1 MSPSTCTIN
10 NNNPL
15 EINFGTVHQRAIGT
29 DPLTTTIRSDRRL
42 AYSCPDGGI
51 TTPITITYKG
61 SPSAFDTRLLV
72 MTNPDVGTALVR
84 GGAAVQVGGSFR
96 TNINNSTGGDDV
108 TFALVRRAG
117 SLPTTGAVTG
127 SGVLVMGVP

>member
-1 MSPSTCTIN
+1 
-10 NNNPL
+10 
-15 EINFGTVHQRAIGT
+15 
-29 DPLTTTIRSDRRL
+29 
-42 AYSCPDGGI
+42 
-51 TTPITITYKG
+51 
-61 SPSAFDTRLLV
+61 

>member
-1 MSPSTCTIN
+1 MLRN
-10 NNNPL
+10 
-15 EINFGTVHQRAIGT
+15 
-29 DPLTTTIRSDRRL
+29 
-42 AYSCPDGGI
+42 
-51 TTPITITYKG
+51 
-61 SPSAFDTRLLV
+61 
-72 MTNPDVGTALVR
+72 
-84 GGAAVQVGGSFR
+84 GAAVQVGGAFR

>member
-1 MSPSTCTIN
+1 
-10 NNNPL
+10 
-15 EINFGTVHQRAIGT
+15 
-29 DPLTTTIRSDRRL
+29 
-42 AYSCPDGGI
+42 
-51 TTPITITYKG
+51 
-61 SPSAFDTRLLV
+61 
-72 MTNPDVGTALVR
+72 MTNPDVGTAMLR
-84 GGAAVQVGGSFR
+84 NGAAVQVGGAFR